1 MATYTNPIQPIVNEQ
16 NLTAGTHVLYTCPQ
30 NRGASIND
38 IRVTTPL
45 ANTVTFTVTRAVP
58 AGAYNVYVFN
68 LSAGDSM
75 VDTSLYILNEGDSV
89 SLTITSSATVLL
101 YGQVTKTGRTV
112 F

>member
-16 NLTAGTHVLYTCPQ
+16 NLTAGTHILYTCPQ

-45 ANTVTFTVTRAVP
+45 ANTVTFTVTRV
-58 AGAYNVYVFN
+58 
-68 LSAGDSM
+68 SAGDSM
-75 VDTSLYILNEGDSV
+75 VDSSLYILNEGDSV